1 MFVSWAKMPTGHG
14 HFSVSIPSQTKL
26 LLLISTI
33 CSENFWPLSTYFYV
47 YAWTVDTRLNQTD
60 SVATSNAKTQA
71 RQSLVYNQFNEEN
84 CWTKSNNLLGE
95 SLLSVTEV
103 SFSWSACRNFSHLRN
118 QPPPPPLTE
127 LEKLRTIT
135 NYQQASTTLSPTPK
149 VEGKTFANFANFNF
163 CLTFNFLRVQPGHS
177 SGLGRP
183 RNNTQHREPK
193 K

>member
-1 MFVSWAKMPTGHG
+1 MQCFDLG
-14 HFSVSIPSQTKL
+14 L
-26 LLLISTI
+26 LLVWIMVDLIDKIDLEIHNTI
-33 CSENFWPLSTYFYV
+33 CM
-47 YAWTVDTRLNQTD
+47 DTRLNQTD

-71 RQSLVYNQFNEEN
+71 WQSLVYDQFNEEN
-84 CWTKSNNLLGE
+84 FPSWTKSNNLLGE

-127 LEKLRTIT
+127 LEKLPTIT

-163 CLTFNFLRVQPGHS
+163 CLTFNFLRVQPGRS
-177 SGLGRP
+177 RGLGSP
-183 RNNTQHREPK
+183 RNTNQHREPK